1 MDSRANPGNHVLD
14 VSPDH
19 PRKEPPS
26 LLAYYGIRA
35 VDIVKLIRRRPH
47 AAMPPLATVNE
58 AACYVYMRRFDILF
72 QSRHRLTIPASRSPS
87 PHKGNSSCVIYD
99 IDVFLPALRLPVSAL
114 LYYSVLHFFERKNKS
129 ID

>member
-1 MDSRANPGNHVLD
+1 VDSRANPGNHVLD
-14 VSPDH
+14 VSPDP

-26 LLAYYGIRA
+26 LRAYYGIRA

-87 PHKGNSSCVIYD
+87 PHKGNSSYVIYD

-114 LYYSVLHFFERKNKS
+114 LYYSILHFFERKNKS
-129 ID
+129 FD